1 MEEFNLEEAFG
12 TLDETIKKLE
22 DENITLEDSFKLY
35 QEGMDLLKKCSE
47 SIDDVEKKVLVL
59 EERGG
64 THEFQRN
71 A

>member
-1 MEEFNLEEAFG
+1 MLDMKLAKLANLEV
-12 TLDETIKKLE
+12 KKLE

-35 QEGMDLLKKCSE
+35 QEGMDLLKKCRE

>member
-1 MEEFNLEEAFG
+1 MEDFNLEGAFEK
-12 TLDETIKKLE
+12 LDETVKKLE

-47 SIDDVEKKVLVL
+47 SIDEVEKKVLVL
-59 EERGG
+59 EENGG